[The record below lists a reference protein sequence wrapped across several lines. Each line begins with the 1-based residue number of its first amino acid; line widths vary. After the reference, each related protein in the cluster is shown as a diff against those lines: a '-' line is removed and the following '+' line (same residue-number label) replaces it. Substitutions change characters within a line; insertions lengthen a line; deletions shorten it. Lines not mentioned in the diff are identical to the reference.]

1 MDTAPHTGSNRTA
14 ALVDAGVLNTAP
26 SRLVKYLPVFP
37 KAKRSPRPVLS
48 KANCSPR
55 PVFHKAKY
63 STKPAFFKAKCS
75 PRPFFPKAK
84 CSPRPAFLKAKC
96 SPRPAFLKAKCSP
109 RLILPK
115 AKYSKASLR
124 HKSSCVELAKL
135 TTRYISLAAWS
146 LNDVTGAS
154 ATVEENG
161 RKSRRH

>member
-48 KANCSPR
+48 KAKCSPR

-63 STKPAFFKAKCS
+63 STK
-75 PRPFFPKAK
+75 
-84 CSPRPAFLKAKC
+84 
-96 SPRPAFLKAKCSP
+96 PAFLKAKCSP